1 MTFEPPD
8 YDAIG
13 LGVLE
18 ELNRRLGTPE
28 LAQDLPG
35 TLLMKVAES
44 YLKYLER
51 RQQFEEAKANIDK
64 IDPLDMI
71 DQEGLTL
78 DMRVEILSEY
88 IDDLENFWTTASAR
102 MEQLMKEAE
111 ERANADVV

>member
-1 MTFEPPD
+1 MTLETTDF
-8 YDAIG
+8 DAIG
-13 LGVLE
+13 QGVLE
-18 ELNRRLGTPE
+18 ELNRRLGNPE

-71 DQEGLTL
+71 DQEGLTV
-78 DMRVEILSEY
+78 DMRIEILGEY
-88 IDDLENFWTTASAR
+88 IGDLEDYWGRASER